1 MRRLS
6 FASLTLISSFIVSQ
20 AAAQPEGQH
29 PAPGATAPSEAATA
43 SVLRAR
49 ELAAQVT
56 ITRDEFGIPHAHGVT
71 DAAAVFGAMF
81 ARAEDEYSRIEQAHA
96 LSIGRAAQMLGAEAL
111 SWDRIVLSY
120 EVPELARRQND
131 EAPPEVR
138 ALTQAAADA
147 LNYYVSLHPAGSSGV
162 IETWEPW
169 MLVAREYGFALYQAQ
184 SEAQR
189 VYAAVVSKQPNLTP
203 NPPAAPD
210 GSNAWAIA
218 GSRTASGRA
227 MLYANPHIPLDEA
240 YELHLS
246 SDAGLNI
253 SGSVMYGGGILPSI
267 GFNERLGWSLTVNYP
282 DIADTYAI
290 KLGVDGDEL
299 AYRFGNEIRHA
310 IVWKVKLGVK
320 TAAGIEPQE
329 ISLAKAH
336 NAPILFQA
344 SGVSYAIRVGGME
357 NSRAVEQWYRMARA
371 TNLGEWKAA
380 VSLFGLAFHNLV
392 YADADGNIGYIY
404 NAAFPRRDPARDYS
418 GVLDGSDPANEWQG
432 LHTLGEIPQVWNP
445 VCGYVMNCN
454 SSPLSAAAEGQNPDR
469 ASFPAY
475 MIGHD
480 LTDGRV
486 AMSHDL
492 LSNANGWTLA
502 DLERAAFDT
511 RVYSLDSLRK
521 PLLAEFDK
529 LVAADPARVER
540 VAPAVEAIRAWDG
553 RITLDSSAASLFLIW
568 AEKLFTPA
576 WSSRRAP
583 GDLSAALAEVMGEY
597 ERDFGDWRVA
607 WGEINRH
614 QRFDTSAGL
623 GVSDSRESF
632 PIAGGHGSLGVSFC
646 YLARSNGTKRRYG
659 YHGSSYVAAVEFADA
674 PAARTIVPFGAS
686 RHPDSPHYADQAPI
700 YASGHL
706 KPAHFSAADV
716 AHAKRRAYHPG
727 E

>member
-1 MRRLS
+1 MRR
-6 FASLTLISSFIVSQ
+6 FTFTSLTLIASLSISHGS
-20 AAAQPEGQH
+20 AQPEVQ
-29 PAPGATAPSEAATA
+29 PQASGATAPSAAAAA
-43 SVLRAR
+43 SILRAR
-49 ELAAQVT
+49 DMAAQVT

-111 SWDRIVLSY
+111 SWDRIALSY
-120 EVPELARRQND
+120 EVPELARRQYD

-147 LNYYVSLHPAGSSGV
+147 LNYYVSLHPAESSGV
-162 IETWEPW
+162 IEAWEPW
-169 MLVAREYGFALYQAQ
+169 ILVAREYGFALYQAQ
-184 SEAQR
+184 GEAQR
-189 VYAAVVSKQPNLTP
+189 VYASVMAKQPNVAP
-203 NPPAAPD
+203 GPAPAPD

-267 GFNERLGWSLTVNYP
+267 GFNDRLGWSLTVNYP

-290 KLGVDGDEL
+290 KLGVDGDDL

-310 IVWKVKLGVK
+310 IVWKAKVGVK
-320 TAAGIEPQE
+320 TASGIEQQE
-329 ISLAKAH
+329 ISLAKTH
-336 NAPILFQA
+336 SAPILFQA
-344 SGVSYAIRVGGME
+344 NGDSYAIRVGGME
-357 NSRAVEQWYRMARA
+357 KSRAVEQWYRMARA
-371 TNLGEWKAA
+371 TNRDEWKAA
-380 VSLFGLAFHNLV
+380 VSLFGLAFHNLI

-404 NAAFPRRDPARDYS
+404 NGAFPRRDPTRDYG
-418 GVLDGSDPANEWQG
+418 GVLDGSDPVNQWQG
-432 LHTLGEIPQVWNP
+432 LHTLDEIPQVWNP
-445 VCGYVMNCN
+445 ACGYVMNCN
-454 SSPLSAAAEGQNPDR
+454 SSPLAAAAEGQNPDR
-469 ASFPAY
+469 ASFPPY

-480 LTDGRV
+480 LADGRV

-492 LSNANGWTLA
+492 LSNANAWTLA

-511 RVYSLDSLRK
+511 RVYAIDSLRK
-521 PLLAEFDK
+521 PLLAEFDT
-529 LVAADPARVER
+529 LVGADPAKVER
-540 VAPAVEAIRAWDG
+540 IAPAVELIRAWDG
-553 RITLDSSAASLFLIW
+553 RITLDSTASSLFMMW

-576 WSSRRAP
+576 WASRRAP
-583 GDLSAALAEVMGEY
+583 GDLAAALTEVMGEF
-597 ERDFGDWRVA
+597 ERDFGNWRVA

-623 GVSDSRESF
+623 VVSDGRESF

-674 PAARTIVPFGAS
+674 PMARTIVPFGAS

-700 YASGHL
+700 YAAGRL
-706 KPAHFSAADV
+706 KQSHFARPEISRAA
-716 AHAKRRAYHPG
+716 RRTYHPG